1 MTTTAAPSLFATG
14 PAGPTGPSGPAPAI
28 VGPGTAHTLLDL
40 MYDGFYA
47 LFMLKNG
54 SGPQGNADFIDKMT
68 QFLDEFGRGA
78 KKQGA
83 SADDVDAAKYA
94 FCAAIDEIIL
104 RSSFGVRDS
113 WERRPL
119 QLIMFGD
126 QLAGENFF
134 NRLEALRSKGST
146 HLQAL
151 EVFHMC
157 LLLGFQGR
165 YALEGSEK
173 LNYLTARLGD
183 EIAHMKGKSAGF
195 APHAMR
201 PDQIFNKLRNDVPL
215 WVLCSV
221 FTLVCALGYLGL
233 RAMLDKGT
241 ANKMNAYTDIVKLAP
256 RQANLTI
263 TLP

>member
-1 MTTTAAPSLFATG
+1 MAGGPVAAAAAGAT
-14 PAGPTGPSGPAPAI
+14 PQ
-28 VGPGTAHTLLDL
+28 TLLDL

-54 SGPQGNADFIDKMT
+54 NGPQDNADFQHKTT
-68 QFLDEFGRGA
+68 QFLEEFTRGA

-83 SADDVDAAKYA
+83 SADDIDAAKYA
-94 FCAAIDEIIL
+94 FCAAVDEIIL
-104 RSSFGVRDS
+104 RSTFSIRDE

-119 QLIMFGD
+119 QLVLFGD
-126 QLAGENFF
+126 QLAGENFYH
-134 NRLEALRSKGST
+134 RLESLRTRGST

-165 YALEGSEK
+165 YILEGSEK

-183 EIAHMKGKSAGF
+183 EIANMKGKRGGF
-195 APHAMR
+195 APHADR
-201 PDQIFNKLRNDVPL
+201 PDQIVHKLRSDLPL

-221 FTLVCALGYLGL
+221 FGLICILGYIGL
-233 RAMLDKGT
+233 RASLGKTTEERMAGYNDV
-241 ANKMNAYTDIVKLAP
+241 VKLAP
-256 RQANLTI
+256 RAANLTI

>member
-1 MTTTAAPSLFATG
+1 MTTTAPSLMAGG
-14 PAGPTGPSGPAPAI
+14 PVAPAA
-28 VGPGTAHTLLDL
+28 GATPQTLLDL
-40 MYDGFYA
+40 MYEGFYA

-54 SGPQGNADFIDKMT
+54 SGPQNNADFQRKTT
-68 QFLDEFGRGA
+68 QFLEDFTRGA

-83 SADDVDAAKYA
+83 SADDIDASKYA
-94 FCAAIDEIIL
+94 FCAAVDEIIL
-104 RSSFGVRDS
+104 RSNFSIRDE

-119 QLIMFGD
+119 QLVLFGD
-126 QLAGENFF
+126 QLAGENFYH
-134 NRLEALRSKGST
+134 RLESLRTRGST

-165 YALEGSEK
+165 YILEGSEK

-183 EIAHMKGKSAGF
+183 EIANMKGRRGGF
-195 APHAMR
+195 APHADR
-201 PDQIFNKLRNDVPL
+201 PDQIAHKLRSDLPL

-221 FTLVCALGYLGL
+221 FGLICILGYIGL
-233 RAMLDKGT
+233 RTSL
-241 ANKMNAYTDIVKLAP
+241 NKSTDERMSAYNDVVKLAP
-256 RQANLTI
+256 RAANLTI

>member
-1 MTTTAAPSLFATG
+1 MTSMTAPSLIGAS
-14 PAGPTGPSGPAPAI
+14 AQAPAQSAA
-28 VGPGTAHTLLDL
+28 PQTLLDL

-54 SGPQGNADFIDKMT
+54 NGPQDNADFAQKMA

-78 KKQGA
+78 KKQNA
-83 SADDVDAAKYA
+83 SADDIDAAKYA
-94 FCAAIDEIIL
+94 FCAAVDEIIL
-104 RSSFGVRDS
+104 RSSFSIRDD
-113 WERRPL
+113 WARRPL
-119 QLIMFGD
+119 QLVLFGD

-134 NRLEALRSKGST
+134 NRLESLRARGSV

-157 LLLGFQGR
+157 LLLGFQGK
-165 YALEGSEK
+165 YIIEGTEK

-183 EIAHMKGKSAGF
+183 EIANMKGKRGGF
-195 APHAMR
+195 APHAER
-201 PDQIFNKLRNDVPL
+201 PDAIVHKLRSDLPL

-221 FTLVCALGYLGL
+221 FGLICILGYIGL
-233 RAMLDKGT
+233 RASLSSNT
-241 ANKMNAYTDIVKLAP
+241 EQSIAAYNDVVKLAP
-256 RQANLTI
+256 KAANLTI